1 MLSLLGKSTAASS
14 LIAVLVLSSGVS
26 TRTLEYRLQCLRDVN
41 GQIMDLSSCG
51 HKGSIAYCLGNL
63 QPTARDSLLQQVE
76 TCYLNAG
83 CDEAESK
90 LEAVRTLAECDQ
102 AEDLRKRQGAKATDA
117 ETETEAATADKPA
130 TTTKS
135 GPKTTLVAGTTEE
148 AKTTEK
154 ATTSPTKA
162 AATTSSPSTS
172 TDSPTPSSTT
182 SSSSTTATSQATTTT
197 AAPGLGLAHSG
208 RPLVCFTTS
217 LHSTT
222 TCPIQ
227 STGSQKGH
235 ALSCF
240 PTAVPTSVCAEG
252 LICQQDD
259 DGNGTCM
266 YAYTK
271 FDAAGVVIAIF
282 FAVAVTA
289 AVALIA
295 TLCCREKRA
304 HKRAAA
310 AAIAAEARRMAGKAG
325 TTGVRVGVEEVGDG
339 AEEGRGL
346 MGGREEGPF
355 GDQHRVR

>member
-1 MLSLLGKSTAASS
+1 MDSQV
-14 LIAVLVLSSGVS
+14 I
-26 TRTLEYRLQCLRDVN
+26 
-41 GQIMDLSSCG
+41 DLSSCG

-63 QPTARDSLLQQVE
+63 QPTARNALLQQVE

-90 LEAVRTLAECDQ
+90 LEATRTLAECDE

-117 ETETEAATADKPA
+117 ETETEAATTANKPA
-130 TTTKS
+130 TTAKS
-135 GPKTTLVAGTTEE
+135 NPKTTLVAGTTEE

-154 ATTSPTKA
+154 TTTPPTKA
-162 AATTSSPSTS
+162 AATTSSTS
-172 TDSPTPSSTT
+172 TESTPSSTT
-182 SSSSTTATSQATTTT
+182 TSSSSSSSSPTTTTSQPATTT

-227 STGSQKGH
+227 STGSAKGH

-240 PTAVPTSVCAEG
+240 PTAIPTSVCADG

-282 FAVAVTA
+282 FAVAVTG

-295 TLCCREKRA
+295 TLCCRERRA

-325 TTGVRVGVEEVGDG
+325 VASIGVEEVDAG
-339 AEEGRGL
+339 
-346 MGGREEGPF
+346 EEGPF